1 MKKGLLIAG
10 LCLLAL
16 GFGLSWVGRAM
27 GGATEAEA
35 RIFGHSIQV
44 RCGDMFVSIGV
55 SSDRAETASGGAEA
69 AAEESAPAGTAV
81 VQKELEAF
89 TEVEVDL
96 ELGNVI
102 LQTGE
107 TYGMELD
114 WWGDGY
120 TLDYLLHDD
129 GTLEIWSESS
139 ALRGLSMSDCGARVV
154 ITVPEEAELEDLT
167 VYADL
172 GDVELDGIAVQTA
185 ELTLDL
191 GSLTGR
197 GVTVSRSAD
206 VEADL
211 GDVELSGDL
220 RGKTVVNASLGSVSL
235 DLEGA
240 ESEYCYDL
248 SVDLGKLTVNGRDF
262 ESEVSGGRGDDSL
275 EVYADLGDV
284 NVTFSDS

>member
-139 ALRGLSMSDCGARVV
+139 ALRGLSMSGCGARVV

-172 GDVELDGIAVQTA
+172 SDVELDGIAVQTA

-197 GVTVSRSAD
+197 GVTVSRSVD

-211 GDVELSGDL
+211 GDVELIGNL
-220 RGKTVVNASLGSVSL
+220 RGETVVNASLGSVSL
-235 DLEGA
+235 NLEGA
-240 ESEYCYDL
+240 ESEYRYDL
-248 SVDLGKLTVNGRDF
+248 SVDLGKLTVNGKDF

-275 EVYADLGDV
+275 EVYANLGDV

>member
-69 AAEESAPAGTAV
+69 TAEESAPAGTAV

-120 TLDYLLHDD
+120 TLDYRNED

-139 ALRGLSMSDCGARVV
+139 ALRGLSMSGCGARVV

-172 GDVELDGIAVQTA
+172 SDVELDGIAVQTA

-197 GVTVSRSAD
+197 GVTVSRSVD

-211 GDVELSGDL
+211 GDVELSGNL
-220 RGKTVVNASLGSVSL
+220 RGETVVNASLGSVSL
-235 DLEGA
+235 NLEGA
-240 ESEYCYDL
+240 ESEYRYDL
-248 SVDLGKLTVNGRDF
+248 SVDLGKLTVNGKDF

>member
-55 SSDRAETASGGAEA
+55 SSDKAETASGGSEA

-96 ELGNVI
+96 ELGNVV

-120 TLDYLLHDD
+120 TLDYRNED

-139 ALRGLSMSDCGARVV
+139 ALRGLSMSGCGVV
-154 ITVPEEAELEDLT
+154 ITVPAGIELEDLS

-172 GDVELDGIAVQTA
+172 GDVELDRIAVRTA
-185 ELTLDL
+185 DLTLDL
-191 GSLTGR
+191 GSLTGH
-197 GVTVSRSAD
+197 GVTVSRSVD

-220 RGKTVVNASLGSVSL
+220 RGETIVNASLGSVSL
-235 DLEGA
+235 NLEGA
-240 ESEYCYDL
+240 ESEYRYDL
-248 SVDLGKLTVNGRDF
+248 SVDLGKLTVNGKDF
-262 ESEVSGGRGDDSL
+262 ETEVSGGRGDDFL

-284 NVTFSDS
+284 NVTFSAS

>member
-44 RCGDMFVSIGV
+44 RCGDMIVSIGV

-114 WWGDGY
+114 WWGDG
-120 TLDYLLHDD
+120 
-129 GTLEIWSESS
+129 
-139 ALRGLSMSDCGARVV
+139 
-154 ITVPEEAELEDLT
+154 
-167 VYADL
+167 
-172 GDVELDGIAVQTA
+172 
-185 ELTLDL
+185 
-191 GSLTGR
+191 
-197 GVTVSRSAD
+197 
-206 VEADL
+206 
-211 GDVELSGDL
+211 
-220 RGKTVVNASLGSVSL
+220 
-235 DLEGA
+235 
-240 ESEYCYDL
+240 
-248 SVDLGKLTVNGRDF
+248 
-262 ESEVSGGRGDDSL
+262 
-275 EVYADLGDV
+275 
-284 NVTFSDS
+284 

>member
-102 LQTGE
+102 LQTGG

-139 ALRGLSMSDCGARVV
+139 ALRGLSMSGCGARVV

-197 GVTVSRSAD
+197 GVTVSRSRMWRPIWAMWSS
-206 VEADL
+206 A
-211 GDVELSGDL
+211 GNL
-220 RGKTVVNASLGSVSL
+220 RGETVVNASLGSVSL

-240 ESEYCYDL
+240 ESEYRYDL
-248 SVDLGKLTVNGRDF
+248 SVDLGKLTVNGKDF